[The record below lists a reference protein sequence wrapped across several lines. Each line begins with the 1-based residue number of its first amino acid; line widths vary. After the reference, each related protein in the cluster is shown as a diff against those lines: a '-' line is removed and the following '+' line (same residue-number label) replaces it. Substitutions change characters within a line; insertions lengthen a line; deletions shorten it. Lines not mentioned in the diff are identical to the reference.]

1 MTAIEFA
8 SAEALPEVSHTGD
21 TSYIDVATLDAAD
34 LEVGGKYLIVVRCV
48 QDGNQAAR
56 RTHFRLAV
64 SGAEFDNSEQRM
76 EPTVTTGA
84 AGATYNWVTV
94 YTVPDPAV
102 DIVAQM
108 ATGDASWTVR
118 IRQCTM
124 LAIRLDWDL
133 TEGSD
138 YVTDEDTVQQTLN
151 FNTWTDYASIT
162 WTPTAGDWLIFGQ
175 AKWLVDGLFKTN
187 FRLRLDGTAAAPNDT
202 GPEGQIEGKDPNEE
216 RCFGG
221 IWPVTLDGSEHT
233 IAFQMRDT
241 TSGVQNKH
249 QKSIVFALRLDAFAA
264 HASAYTAGVLGN
276 DTVMQ
281 EAQTVTVEATGPA
294 FIFATAIC
302 NAGSV
307 SNIGHSQV
315 QADGVNIQTD
325 MEVDG
330 DCAANDATDDMPTGV
345 IAAVETLAGST
356 KVDLDVRATTA
367 APTWRER
374 GLSVITVELAGGGG
388 SLPLLGVE

>member
-1 MTAIEFA
+1 
-8 SAEALPEVSHTGD
+8 
-21 TSYIDVATLDAAD
+21 
-34 LEVGGKYLIVVRCV
+34 
-48 QDGNQAAR
+48 
-56 RTHFRLAV
+56 
-64 SGAEFDNSEQRM
+64 
-76 EPTVTTGA
+76 
-84 AGATYNWVTV
+84 
-94 YTVPDPAV
+94 
-102 DIVAQM
+102 
-108 ATGDASWTVR
+108 
-118 IRQCTM
+118 
-124 LAIRLDWDL
+124 
-133 TEGSD
+133 
-138 YVTDEDTVQQTLN
+138 
-151 FNTWTDYASIT
+151 
-162 WTPTAGDWLIFGQ
+162 
-175 AKWLVDGLFKTN
+175 
-187 FRLRLDGTAAAPNDT
+187 
-202 GPEGQIEGKDPNEE
+202 
-216 RCFGG
+216 
-221 IWPVTLDGSEHT
+221 
-233 IAFQMRDT
+233 
-241 TSGVQNKH
+241 
-249 QKSIVFALRLDAFAA
+249 
-264 HASAYTAGVLGN
+264 
-276 DTVMQ
+276 MQ